1 MKRKRR
7 RQPSTG
13 RRYVADSGTYAGGA
27 AAAIDGRDR
36 AGGAYT
42 MFVSSMKLVLPGA
55 AILLL
60 ALAILW
66 PSLYQTTK
74 SIAGSVQNDL
84 RSVQGQLRNF
94 EMVSPIYYG
103 VDDNNRPF
111 RLRAKL
117 ARQAS
122 AKADKVDLVRP
133 RANVTLASGNYVAI
147 SANQGNYR
155 KANRILRLTGD
166 VNVYHDGNYTFKTQ
180 EATVDLKKKAAW
192 GDKPVVATGPQARIH
207 SRGFRV
213 RDGGET
219 VIFTG
224 KSRVVLQVNDADID
238 QVFSPGVPGRGA
250 KETSNRESGRK
261 GPDPAAVRK

>member
-1 MKRKRR
+1 MKRAGR
-7 RQPSTG
+7 RQPSAG
-13 RRYVADSGTYAGGA
+13 RRYVATSGTYAGGEA
-27 AAAIDGRDR
+27 SAIDSQDR
-36 AGGAYT
+36 AGGGYT

-66 PSLYQTTK
+66 PTLSRTGRN
-74 SIAGSVQNDL
+74 IAGSVQSDL
-84 RSVQGQLRNF
+84 RTVPGQLRNF
-94 EMVSPIYYG
+94 EMVSPTYYG
-103 VDDNNRPF
+103 VDDKNRPF

-122 AKADKVDLVRP
+122 AKADKVDLVQP
-133 RANVTLASGNYVAI
+133 RANLTLESGNYVAI
-147 SANQGNYR
+147 SANHGNYR
-155 KANRILRLTGD
+155 KAKRILRLTGD

-180 EATVDLKKKAAW
+180 AATIDLEKKAAW

-213 RDGGET
+213 KDGGET

-224 KSRVVLQVNDADID
+224 KSKVILQVNDADID
-238 QVFSPGVPGRGA
+238 QVFGPQLPGTGG
-250 KETSNRESGRK
+250 KESTNKRNSR
-261 GPDPAAVRK
+261 

>member
-1 MKRKRR
+1 MKRRR
-7 RQPSTG
+7 RQPSSG
-13 RRYVADSGTYAGGA
+13 PRYVADSDTYAGGA
-27 AAAIDGRDR
+27 AAKIDGQDR
-36 AGGAYT
+36 AGGGYT
-42 MFVSSMKLVLPGA
+42 MFVSSMKLLLPGA

-66 PSLYQTTK
+66 PNISRTSRT
-74 SIAGSVQNDL
+74 IAGSVQNDL
-84 RSVQGQLRNF
+84 RSVPGQLRNF
-94 EMVSPIYYG
+94 EMVSPVYYG
-103 VDDNNRPF
+103 LDDKNRPF

-122 AKADKVDLVRP
+122 AKADKVDLVQP
-133 RANVTLASGNYVAI
+133 RANVTLESGNYVAI
-147 SANQGNYR
+147 SANHGNYR

-180 EATVDLKKKAAW
+180 EATVDLKKKTAW

-224 KSRVVLQVNDADID
+224 KSKVILQVNDADLN
-238 QVFSPGVPGRGA
+238 QVLGPDLPG
-250 KETSNRESGRK
+250 TGRK
-261 GPDPAAVRK
+261 NTGGKKDGQ